1 MSDFLKIGLLVVK
14 NIDGER
20 KFLVCQKDN
29 FTKQYIMPDGQID
42 KDDEIECLQD
52 EIREELDSSFDI
64 NKLEFIGVYEDVA
77 AGALDKKVVI
87 RLYKGELLENPKPS
101 SEVIKLIWLGK
112 NDDMSNV
119 SPIVKN
125 KIVPDLVKRRIL

>member
-1 MSDFLKIGLLVVK
+1 MNDFLKVGLLIVK
-14 NIDGER
+14 NIGGEK
-20 KFLVCQKDN
+20 KFLTCQKDN
-29 FTKQYIMPDGQID
+29 FTNQYIMPGGQID

-52 EIREELDSSFDI
+52 EIREELDSGFDTD
-64 NKLEFIGVYEDVA
+64 KLEFIGTYEDVA

-87 RLYKGELLENPKPS
+87 KLYKGELFKNPKPS

-112 NDDMSNV
+112 NDDMGNV

-125 KIVPDLVKRRIL
+125 KIIPDLVKREII